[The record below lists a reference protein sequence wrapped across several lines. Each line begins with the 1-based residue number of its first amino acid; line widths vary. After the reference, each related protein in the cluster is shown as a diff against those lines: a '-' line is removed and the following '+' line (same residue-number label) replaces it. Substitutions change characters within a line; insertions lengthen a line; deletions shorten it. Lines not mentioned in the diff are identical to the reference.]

1 MIIRFDLPKGSL
13 LRNIVRT
20 SYDVLNTGL
29 Y

>member
-1 MIIRFDLPKGSL
+1 MIIRFALPKGPL
-13 LRNIVRT
+13 LGNIVRT